1 MNHLYQAERSPIQNI
16 VENYQAFGDG
26 KLFLQRQLDNSHAVQ
41 SCGLVDLTNLARV
54 GFRGLD
60 AAQYLAAQGF
70 TLPEKPNTLITQSDG
85 SQVARLSATE
95 YMILGGL
102 QDFGERIA
110 QLEKAWVMND
120 QLNYLLPRQ
129 DSHAWFQITGVYLAP
144 IMAKICA
151 VDLSPDVFTIGQV
164 VQSSV
169 ARINAII
176 MNVSDEKT
184 SKFNILCDRTMA
196 LYLWDVVLDAMQEF
210 NGEVLGINALN

>member
-1 MNHLYQAERSPIQNI
+1 MNLYQAETSPIQNI
-16 VENYQAFGDG
+16 VESYQTFGNG
-26 KLFLQRQLDNSHAVQ
+26 KLFLNRQQLDSCAVQ
-41 SCGLVDLTNLARV
+41 SCALVDLTNLARV

-60 AAQYLAAQGF
+60 AAQYLAAQDF
-70 TLPEKPNTLITQSDG
+70 TLPEQPNTVVTQSDG

-95 YMILGGL
+95 YLILGSL

-110 QLEKAWVMND
+110 QVEQNWVMDD

-129 DSHAWFQITGVYLAP
+129 DSHACFQITGVYLAP
-144 IMAKICA
+144 IMAKLCA
-151 VDLSPDVFTIGQV
+151 VDLSPEVFKVGHV

-169 ARINAII
+169 ARINAIV
-176 MNVSDEKT
+176 MNVSDEQT

-196 LYLWDVVLDAMQEF
+196 LYLWDVLLDAMQEF

>member
-1 MNHLYQAERSPIQNI
+1 MNPLDQAEKSPIQNI
-16 VENYQAFGDG
+16 VDNYQAFGDG
-26 KLFLQRQLDNSHAVQ
+26 KLFLQRQQAASCAVQ

-70 TLPEKPNTLITQSDG
+70 TLPEKPNTLIMQSDG

-110 QLEKAWVMND
+110 QLERHWVMDD

-129 DSHAWFQITGVYLAP
+129 DSHACFQMTGAYLVP
-144 IMAKICA
+144 IMAKLCA
-151 VDLSPDVFTIGQV
+151 VNLSPEVFTIGQV

-169 ARINAII
+169 ARINAIV

-184 SKFNILCDRTMA
+184 STFNILCDRTMA
-196 LYLWDVVLDAMQEF
+196 LYLWDVLLDAMQEF